1 MMAGNGELS
10 VPPGFRFH
18 PTDEELL
25 YYYLRKKVSFE
36 AIDLDVIREVDLNK
50 LEPWD
55 LKDKCRIGSGPQNE
69 WYFFSHKD
77 KKYPTG
83 TRTNRATTA
92 GFWKATGR
100 DKAIHI
106 TMANV
111 NSSRRIGMRKTLV
124 FYTGRAPHGQKTDW
138 IMHEY
143 RLDDDEYSSSSSE
156 VQEDGWVVCR
166 VFKKKNHINRSYFQ
180 SEVAHEYDQE
190 EHIISN
196 NNNNYIMKT
205 SATASSAAPEP
216 KQSRRRHLQALY
228 HECNSSFDGS
238 MHLPQLFSSESA
250 VITPSF
256 ISPMI
261 SLNNMDI
268 ECSQNL
274 LRLTTS
280 VSGSGSGLMQQAAH
294 DQRFNGD
301 WSFLDKLLTSHVHH
315 SAQQQPDQ
323 INSHSKC
330 NPSSSSTVVDH
341 VQVASS
347 STHYQKF
354 PLYYLGCD
362 AEDIMKF
369 SK

>member
-1 MMAGNGELS
+1 MMAGNGQLS

-25 YYYLRKKVSFE
+25 YYYLRKKVSYE

-100 DKAIHI
+100 DKAIHLS
-106 TMANV
+106 
-111 NSSRRIGMRKTLV
+111 NSKKIGMRKTLV

-143 RLDDDEYSSSSSE
+143 RLDDDDSD

-166 VFKKKNHINRSYFQ
+166 VFKKKNLIRGNFQ
-180 SEVAHEYDQE
+180 ADFNQEDNNYNHMKNIASSSAHQMEPRP
-190 EHIISN
+190 N
-196 NNNNYIMKT
+196 NN
-205 SATASSAAPEP
+205 
-216 KQSRRRHLQALY
+216 HLHTLY
-228 HECNSSFDGS
+228 DYSFDGS
-238 MHLPQLFSSESA
+238 MQLPQLFSPESSA
-250 VITPSF
+250 VAASSF
-256 ISPMI
+256 ISPL
-261 SLNNMDI
+261 SLNSMDV

-274 LRLTTS
+274 LRLTS
-280 VSGSGSGLMQQAAH
+280 SSGGGGGGGGVGGGGLMQQ
-294 DQRFNGD
+294 DQMRYNGE
-301 WSFLDKLLTSHVHH
+301 WSFLDKLLTNHPMSLDHHHHHHRHPHQSQAKFIPSLQLDHVG
-315 SAQQQPDQ
+315 
-323 INSHSKC
+323 
-330 NPSSSSTVVDH
+330 SSS
-341 VQVASS
+341 
-347 STHYQKF
+347 QKF
-354 PLYYLGCD
+354 PFQYPGCET
-362 AEDIMKF
+362 AEGLKF